1 MRGSFTAIYNRG
13 DARLKDDMYSY
24 HYYKRRS
31 ILRPSRTSD
40 YLVQAALFCG
50 LAYAVV
56 TVFAVFR

>member
-1 MRGSFTAIYNRG
+1 
-13 DARLKDDMYSY
+13 MYSY

-31 ILRPSRTSD
+31 IVRPPRTAD

-56 TVFAVFR
+56 TMFAMFR